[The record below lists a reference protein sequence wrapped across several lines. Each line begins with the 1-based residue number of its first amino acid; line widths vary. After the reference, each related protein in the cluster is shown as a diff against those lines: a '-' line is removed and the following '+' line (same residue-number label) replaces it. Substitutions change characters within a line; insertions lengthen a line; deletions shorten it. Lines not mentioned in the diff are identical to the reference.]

1 MNQFQIFD
9 KEFLQ
14 AFSVRFPKVFL
25 SIFFDFIWVKLNYEI
40 DDNLHDGDDWHF
52 LVFFFFDLIKEVHY
66 DVDDEVL

>member
-1 MNQFQIFD
+1 V
-9 KEFLQ
+9 
-14 AFSVRFPKVFL
+14 SL